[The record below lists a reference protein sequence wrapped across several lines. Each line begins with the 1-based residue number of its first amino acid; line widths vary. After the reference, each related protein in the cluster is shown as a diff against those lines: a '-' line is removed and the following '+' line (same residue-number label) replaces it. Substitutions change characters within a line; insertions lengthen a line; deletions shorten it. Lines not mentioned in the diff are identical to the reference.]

1 MASGDP
7 QNTAPKPKGSG
18 GGKAE
23 KLSQK
28 EQSER
33 FKQTARELDVDETGE
48 SFERALKVIVPAN
61 KASKG

>member
-7 QNTAPKPKGSG
+7 QNTGQKPKESG

-33 FKQTARELDVDETGE
+33 FKQTARELEADESGDK
-48 SFERALKVIVPAN
+48 FERVVEVIIPR
-61 KASKG
+61 KG

>member
-7 QNTAPKPKGSG
+7 QNTSRKPSG
-18 GGKAE
+18 KKAE

-33 FKQTARELDVDETGE
+33 FKETARRLDTDQSGGA
-48 SFERALKVIVPAN
+48 FEHAIEAVLPPRRKP
-61 KASKG
+61 